1 MDFILNVPV
10 QDFYAHVNKEA
21 FTKIVSNLLNNA
33 VKYAETYVHVYLE
46 INGTGENKMFYIR
59 SVNDGVI
66 IPNEMKEE
74 IFKPF
79 VRFNEKEDGKVTTGT
94 GIGLALSR
102 SLAELHRGNLTMLES
117 EEANV
122 FCLSLPVEQ
131 DSVIKLASEHKSVE
145 ESKTVERRIEQG
157 ESKANRP
164 VILVADDNQDML
176 SFVVRQLEDNY
187 IVLTAKDGLE
197 ALKLI
202 EEKQPDLVVLDIIMP
217 HLDGLGVLER
227 LNSMNLTKFPR
238 IVVLSAVGQ
247 DKITQRAITLGADYY
262 VVKPFDMDIFTK
274 RIRDMFN
281 DSLLGNDEPVKK
293 QVAMTTTEMITAPS
307 RGPVDLE
314 TEITNIIHEIGVP
327 AHIKGYMYLREA
339 ITMVV
344 NDMELL
350 SAVTKELYP
359 SIAKKYNTTA
369 SRVERAIRH
378 AIEVAWGRGQVEAIN
393 KLFGYTVHN
402 EKGKPTNSEFIAI
415 IADKLRLKNK
425 VS

>member
-1 MDFILNVPV
+1 M
-10 QDFYAHVNKEA
+10 
-21 FTKIVSNLLNNA
+21 
-33 VKYAETYVHVYLE
+33 
-46 INGTGENKMFYIR
+46 GER
-59 SVNDGVI
+59 
-66 IPNEMKEE
+66 
-74 IFKPF
+74 
-79 VRFNEKEDGKVTTGT
+79 EKEM
-94 GIGLALSR
+94 
-102 SLAELHRGNLTMLES
+102 EGNKI
-117 EEANV
+117 
-122 FCLSLPVEQ
+122 
-131 DSVIKLASEHKSVE
+131 SVLI
-145 ESKTVERRIEQG
+145 
-157 ESKANRP
+157 
-164 VILVADDNQDML
+164 ADDNKEFCSILNDYLLNQRDI
-176 SFVVRQLEDNY
+176 VVTG
-187 IVLTAKDGLE
+187 IAKDGKE
-197 ALKLI
+197 ALTLI

-227 LNSMNLTKFPR
+227 LHSMDLEKFPR
-238 IVVLSAVGQ
+238 IIILSAVGQ

-274 RIRDMFN
+274 RIREMFN
-281 DSLLGNDEPVKK
+281 GNSVSEIVRKPVAVTTSE
-293 QVAMTTTEMITAPS
+293 VATVK
-307 RGPVDLE
+307 GPIDLE

-359 SIAKKYNTTA
+359 SIAKKFNTTA

-378 AIEVAWGRGQVEAIN
+378 AIEVAWGRGQIEAIN

-402 EKGKPTNSEFIAI
+402 DKGKPTNSEFIAI

>member
-1 MDFILNVPV
+1 MDG
-10 QDFYAHVNKEA
+10 NK
-21 FTKIVSNLLNNA
+21 IS
-33 VKYAETYVHVYLE
+33 
-46 INGTGENKMFYIR
+46 
-59 SVNDGVI
+59 VI
-66 IPNEMKEE
+66 I
-74 IFKPF
+74 
-79 VRFNEKEDGKVTTGT
+79 
-94 GIGLALSR
+94 
-102 SLAELHRGNLTMLES
+102 
-117 EEANV
+117 
-122 FCLSLPVEQ
+122 
-131 DSVIKLASEHKSVE
+131 
-145 ESKTVERRIEQG
+145 
-157 ESKANRP
+157 
-164 VILVADDNQDML
+164 ADDNKEFCSILNDYLLNQKDI
-176 SFVVRQLEDNY
+176 VVTG
-187 IVLTAKDGLE
+187 IAKDGRE

-202 EEKQPDLVVLDIIMP
+202 KEKKPDLVVLDIIMP

-227 LNSMNLTKFPR
+227 LNSMDLDKFPR

-281 DSLLGNDEPVKK
+281 DSLGSDEPVKK
-293 QVAMTTTEMITAPS
+293 QASMSATEMISTNNN
-307 RGPVDLE
+307 RGPIDLE